1 MCEGFSP
8 RPETVHCS
16 PFISDF
22 EISKKPHESLKQVI
36 HSAQCS
42 QSAYHNVKLDILF
55 DCLPLY
61 LITIQL
67 TSQARTPHGL
77 THYMPCLNPLRQ
89 FVNILYQHIE
99 LCVIR
104 LANLPQNLPEF

>member
-1 MCEGFSP
+1 M
-8 RPETVHCS
+8 
-16 PFISDF
+16 
-22 EISKKPHESLKQVI
+22 SKKPYESLKLLF
-36 HSAQCS
+36 HSPQCS

-55 DCLPLY
+55 DCLPLH

-67 TSQARTPHGL
+67 TSKARTPHGL
-77 THYMPCLNPLRQ
+77 THHMPYRNPLRQ

-104 LANLPQNLPEF
+104 LANLPQNLPEC